1 MGTLG
6 AVTQSREPHATRG
19 GSGPRAAGGGLADA
33 PRIASAPGPAGL
45 RLSGHLPREPVA
57 FTPWSG
63 LRRRPWALI
72 KARPPA
78 QCQAGWGLHLVPA
91 GREAARVPVQSQGQ
105 APRGRCALGEQGQVG
120 RAVEPR
126 RVRVCVGWAG
136 CRRGLHGALR
146 VPGGQVHRSLAV
158 PLRPGSPQWGRR
170 ALRGRP
176 AKGGLVLSPGSLCG
190 WACLVLAKAVGWDWV
205 TTSFCLRGECQA
217 GCHPAWLPCPG
228 PCPLGCGPDRC
239 EGHCRS
245 SAPESGLGLC
255 PWGHTSPVKAGP
267 GTWLW
272 FSLAM

>member
-146 VPGGQVHRSLAV
+146 VPGGQVHRPPPPCCAPEAWV
-158 PLRPGSPQWGRR
+158 PTVGQAGSEGPACQRRLGFVPRQPLWLGLSCAGR
-170 ALRGRP
+170 GC
-176 AKGGLVLSPGSLCG
+176 GVGLGDHSVSDHFLLSPRRVPGGVPPCLAPLP
-190 WACLVLAKAVGWDWV
+190 WAM
-205 TTSFCLRGECQA
+205 
-217 GCHPAWLPCPG
+217 P
-228 PCPLGCGPDRC
+228 
-239 EGHCRS
+239 
-245 SAPESGLGLC
+245 SGLR
-255 PWGHTSPVKAGP
+255 S
-267 GTWLW
+267 
-272 FSLAM
+272 